1 MYNIHIHSL
10 NIYLLS
16 RYLCKTLLVDEKFWI
31 LGWIN
36 ECISIYDN
44 HNYLKDNKSVGSD
57 KEWMACVFILNLML
71 RHGKQKASI
80 EKPSYFSNLRHLVKW
95 KLDAFKK
102 LNLDFMSKEHR
113 DPIVVKN
120 KAEQSHVSNGKKMAK
135 FSSNCTRNPFEALR
149 KENIICMVK
158 RYLVSHVNKFS
169 LIKC

>member
-1 MYNIHIHSL
+1 M
-10 NIYLLS
+10 
-16 RYLCKTLLVDEKFWI
+16 DEKFWI

-113 DPIVVKN
+113 DPVVVKN
-120 KAEQSHVSNGKKMAK
+120 KAEQSHVSNGKKNGQI
-135 FSSNCTRNPFEALR
+135 FFQLHQEPFWSP
-149 KENIICMVK
+149 KE
-158 RYLVSHVNKFS
+158 REYYLYGKKILSVP
-169 LIKC
+169 CE